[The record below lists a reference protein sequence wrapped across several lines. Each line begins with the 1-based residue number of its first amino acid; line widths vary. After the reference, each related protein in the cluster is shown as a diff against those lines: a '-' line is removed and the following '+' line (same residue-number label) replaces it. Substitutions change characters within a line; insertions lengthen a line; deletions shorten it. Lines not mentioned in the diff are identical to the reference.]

1 MDNKKILENKVTLD
15 SREVAE
21 MLEKEH
27 SNLLKD
33 ITRYTNY
40 LTEVEINL
48 SDFFQENQYIDKTG
62 RKLKCYR
69 ITRKGCEF
77 LAHKLT
83 GRKGSAFTALYINRF
98 HEMEKELN
106 RNKKNGNAVLIPADK
121 IKYWNMLKNLDEPIA
136 EGISDLFAQHKKM
149 KEALEEIDR
158 IKAQL
163 IGIGGTHRFLI
174 KKFEGE

>member
-1 MDNKKILENKVTLD
+1 MKKSEIKKIVTLD
-15 SREVAE
+15 SREVAK
-21 MLEKEH
+21 MIGKEH

-33 ITRYTNY
+33 ITRYAGYFN
-40 LTEVEINL
+40 EVKINL
-48 SDFFQENQYIDKTG
+48 VKYFQKSQYLDSKG
-62 RKLKCYR
+62 EKRKNYR
-69 ITRKGCEF
+69 ITKKGCEF

-83 GRKGSAFTALYINRF
+83 GRKGSIFTALYINRF

-106 RNKKNGNAVLIPADK
+106 RNNNGNAILIPADK
-121 IKYWNMLKNLDEPIA
+121 VKYWNILKNLDEPIA

-149 KEALEEIDR
+149 KEAMEEIDK

-174 KKFEGE
+174 KKFEGK